1 MKKRK
6 EKKKKHNE
14 KQKAQKINE
23 KAKRIEKIVTEKAEE
38 KNIYL
43 LSQCFV

>member
-1 MKKRK
+1 MK
-6 EKKKKHNE
+6 N
-14 KQKAQKINE
+14 QKAQKINE
-23 KAKRIEKIVTEKAEE
+23 KAKKNREKIVTEKAEE